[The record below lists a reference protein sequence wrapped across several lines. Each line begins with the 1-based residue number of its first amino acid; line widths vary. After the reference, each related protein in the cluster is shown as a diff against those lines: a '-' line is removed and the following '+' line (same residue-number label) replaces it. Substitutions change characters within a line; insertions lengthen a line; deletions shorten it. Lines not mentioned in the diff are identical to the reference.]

1 MILTTIIITAIFIF
15 SVMIAYDTGIN
26 HGRKLELIQQLSQKR
41 EKVIKVEDLE
51 YFKKRLAT
59 SSTEA
64 ERSRI
69 GKQLEMLE
77 EAVVIHG
84 IRVDIEEQKIL

>member
-15 SVMIAYDTGIN
+15 SAMIAYDTGIK
-26 HGRKLELIQQLSQKR
+26 HGRKLEFLKQLSQKR

-59 SSTEA
+59 ASTEA

-84 IRVDIEEQKIL
+84 LRVDIEEQKIL

>member
-1 MILTTIIITAIFIF
+1 
-15 SVMIAYDTGIN
+15 
-26 HGRKLELIQQLSQKR
+26 LELIQQLSQKR

-59 SSTEA
+59 ASTEA